1 MATATPLLELP
12 IKTAEASFYS
22 GFSKHVTITT
32 KMLIGLLIVLAVIFP
47 NNAASVLN
55 SLKAFSLENFGALY
69 VWVVAFYVIVCIACA
84 IVPNSGKLLLG
95 RPGDTP
101 EFLDFS

>member
-1 MATATPLLELP
+1 MATAPPLLELP

-55 SLKAFSLENFGALY
+55 SLKAFSLENFGAWY

>member
-1 MATATPLLELP
+1 MATAPPLLELP

-47 NNAASVLN
+47 NNAAPVLN
-55 SLKAFSLENFGALY
+55 SLKAFSLENFGAWY
-69 VWVVAFYVIVCIACA
+69 VWVVAFYVIVCVACA

>member
-1 MATATPLLELP
+1 MATAPPLLELP

-22 GFSKHVTITT
+22 GFSKHVTITA

-55 SLKAFSLENFGALY
+55 SLKAFSLENFGAWH
-69 VWVVAFYVIVCIACA
+69 VWVVAFYVIVCVAFA